1 VVRRPIGFGAFEF
14 AVMSGLRAL
23 QLTRGCTP
31 RVQGSQKL
39 ITTAQMEVAE
49 LKVLRAPDAG
59 IARTT
64 I

>member
-1 VVRRPIGFGAFEF
+1 
-14 AVMSGLRAL
+14 MSGLRAL